1 MSINDSEN
9 TKDLHDDKDKFSE
22 CKNENLPE
30 LHPSL
35 ENNLLKLQQNIDE
48 RFIQDRQT
56 QNDKFTSLEN
66 HLLELKEMIEQR
78 LTYDQTKNDKF
89 TSLENHL
96 LELKEM
102 IEQRLTYDQTKDEA
116 FNYLYSELK
125 ELKENALFESIKPVY
140 IDLILLFDRIQTFCR
155 NFEDASSSSISTL
168 EVSGK
173 FQSIRDE
180 LLEVLCRREIVM
192 IQTDRDAA
200 FNPSQQ
206 RAVSTKLTD
215 NTSQNNTIESIVREG
230 FNYRNQILR
239 PEEVVVYKIGKRL

>member
-9 TKDLHDDKDKFSE
+9 TIDLHDGIDKFSE
-22 CKNENLPE
+22 CKNENSPE
-30 LHPSL
+30 LNQSL
-35 ENNLLKLQQNIDE
+35 EKNLLKLQQNIDE
-48 RFIQDRQT
+48 RFTQDRQT
-56 QNDKFTSLEN
+56 QDDKFTYLEN
-66 HLLELKEMIEQR
+66 HLLELKETIEQR
-78 LTYDQTKNDKF
+78 LTYD
-89 TSLENHL
+89 
-96 LELKEM
+96 
-102 IEQRLTYDQTKDEA
+102 RTKDEA

-155 NFEDASSSSISTL
+155 NFEDASSPSISTL
-168 EVSGK
+168 EVSRK

-200 FNPSQQ
+200 FNPNQQ
-206 RAVSTKLTD
+206 RAVSTKPTE

-239 PEEVVVYKIGKRL
+239 PEEVVVYKIGKR

>member
-56 QNDKFTSLEN
+56 Q
-66 HLLELKEMIEQR
+66 
-78 LTYDQTKNDKF
+78 NDKF